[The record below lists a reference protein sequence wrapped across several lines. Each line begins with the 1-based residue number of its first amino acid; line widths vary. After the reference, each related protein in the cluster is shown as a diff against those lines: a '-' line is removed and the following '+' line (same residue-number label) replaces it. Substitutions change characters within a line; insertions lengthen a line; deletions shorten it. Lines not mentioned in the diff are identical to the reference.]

1 MVATRII
8 IAAAAL
14 ALVVPASAHAQGAAK
29 SAAQSGK
36 PNETFLQQADK
47 NGDGRVSRDEFLARR
62 DAAFAGADANRDGRV
77 TGEEFN
83 AMIAK
88 RQSERWAVMFRRLD
102 LNGDGVLSI
111 EEMAAPGQVRFNGM
125 DANRDGFIDEDE
137 MSRHG
142 RYHGGHRDR
151 GGPRNP

>member
-8 IAAAAL
+8 IAAAVL
-14 ALVVPASAHAQGAAK
+14 ALLAPAAVQAQGAAK
-29 SAAQSGK
+29 STAQPGK
-36 PNETFLQQADK
+36 SHESILQQVDK

-62 DAAFAGADANRDGRV
+62 DAAFADADANRDGKV
-77 TGEEFN
+77 TQAEFN

-102 LNGDGVLSI
+102 VNGDGVLGAD
-111 EEMAAPGQVRFNGM
+111 EMAAPGQIRFNGM
-125 DANRDGFIDEDE
+125 DANRDGYLDEDE

-142 RYHGGHRDR
+142 RHHGGRGDR
-151 GGPRNP
+151 GGPRSP